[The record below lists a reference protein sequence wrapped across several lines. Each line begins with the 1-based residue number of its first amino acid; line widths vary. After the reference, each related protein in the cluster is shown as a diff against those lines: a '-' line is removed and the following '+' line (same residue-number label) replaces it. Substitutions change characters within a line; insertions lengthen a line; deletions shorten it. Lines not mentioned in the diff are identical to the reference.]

1 MTDGQIEYKGGDPN
15 LYHPQMLVV
24 TITKKTQT
32 QKADHGTSK
41 LGRSQSSSRIIWTFV
56 CVPHDTK

>member
-32 QKADHGTSK
+32 QKADHGMV
-41 LGRSQSSSRIIWTFV
+41 LQNLDGVSR
-56 CVPHDTK
+56 PAE